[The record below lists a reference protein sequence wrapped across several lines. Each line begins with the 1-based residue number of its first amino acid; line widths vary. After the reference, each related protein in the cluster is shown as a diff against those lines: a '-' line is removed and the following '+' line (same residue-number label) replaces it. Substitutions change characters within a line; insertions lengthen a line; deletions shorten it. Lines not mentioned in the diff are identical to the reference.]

1 MFTTTVKSKHGLNI
15 ACWNIRRG
23 LLKRELELG
32 ILLVKI
38 DSDVMFLTKTDC
50 DVIKTKE
57 DYKLEGYE
65 TEIQLR
71 QNDESKTRLIVLIK
85 NECAQSMK
93 IRRDLMSA
101 EFPSI
106 WLEYDNKREKPI
118 LIGFFCSFFVD
129 FSREITE

>member
-1 MFTTTVKSKHGLNI
+1 MANPLVFQAIGYLKFIQLTTWLVCGHAKTTTISVQVNI

-23 LLKRELELG
+23 LLKQELELG

-65 TEIQLR
+65 TEI
-71 QNDESKTRLIVLIK
+71 
-85 NECAQSMK
+85 
-93 IRRDLMSA
+93 
-101 EFPSI
+101 
-106 WLEYDNKREKPI
+106 Y
-118 LIGFFCSFFVD
+118 
-129 FSREITE
+129 